1 MTSEEHHAV
10 CHEPDEEAT
19 CAEHQHQPDDA
30 GPPTQQEPTEKIVY
44 IDQHDAQA
52 GPKSKLPLPN
62 Y

>member
-30 GPPTQQEPTEKIVY
+30 GPPTQQEPTEKNRIY
-44 IDQHDAQA
+44 RPTRRT
-52 GPKSKLPLPN
+52 GWPKK
-62 Y
+62 